1 MVVNDFMKNNV
12 LILLIAFSLLLPSVF
27 AFQTDNN
34 FNEKN
39 QTIIIPSPPPIPGDL
54 PSDGTS
60 PYQKLMQDLSTP
72 SVYSQEISLSNEYDL
87 SSIIEEL
94 TVDMTLGF
102 IENLTSFGPR
112 LTGTDACES
121 AGHWIYETFDEMGLN
136 VRYQNW
142 SRSSSAFGS
151 NIEAT
156 LPGVNPEND
165 DIFVI
170 CGHYDSVYS
179 SPGADDNGAGT
190 AAVLAAAKILSQYT
204 FESTIR
210 FVTFSGEEQGLH
222 GSYYYAQESY
232 ENEDNIVAVLNA
244 DMMGYASN
252 PDSESKVVI
261 YDNEPSS
268 WIRQRSEDI
277 SDEYHDLF
285 NLEIVH
291 GGYSG
296 RSDHAS
302 FHAFGFEAIFY
313 FEYEINPNYH
323 TRYDTIDTMNPSY
336 ASNVSRLML
345 ATLAELSGFVP
356 QLPPETPDRP
366 TGRMNGKSG
375 KEYTYESR
383 TIDPNADEIY
393 YQWSWGDGTMSD
405 WIGPLDS
412 NEICSVSQ
420 TWNENG
426 EYEVKVRAKDSFNS
440 ETDWSEPLTV
450 SMPKNHFIG
459 FFNYLIN
466 RILLFRQILG

>member
-1 MVVNDFMKNNV
+1 MKYTA
-12 LILLIAFSLLLPSVF
+12 LILLVAFSLLLPSVF
-27 AFQTDNN
+27 AAQLDNPN
-34 FNEKN
+34 ILNN
-39 QTIIIPSPPPIPGDL
+39 QNKTSLQPFPPLPGDL
-54 PSDGTS
+54 PSDETS
-60 PYQKLMQDLSTP
+60 PFQLLNPEVVNP
-72 SVYSQEISLSNEYDL
+72 SSYPQHYPLSNDYDL
-87 SSIIEEL
+87 SNIIEQL
-94 TVDMTLGF
+94 SVDMTLGF

-112 LTGTDACES
+112 LTGTDACEL
-121 AGHWIYETFDEMGLN
+121 AGHWIYQEFDEMGLD
-136 VRYQNW
+136 VRYHNW
-142 SRSSSAFGS
+142 SRSSSTFGS

-156 LPGVNPEND
+156 LPGVNPQND

-222 GSYYYAQESY
+222 GSYYYAQEAY
-232 ENEDNIVAVLNA
+232 DNEDNIVAVLNA

-252 PDSESKVVI
+252 PESESKVVV

-268 WIRQRSEDI
+268 WIRFLSEDI
-277 SDEYHDLF
+277 SIEYQDLC

-302 FHAFGFEAIFY
+302 FHMFGFEAIFY
-313 FEYEINPNYH
+313 FEYEVNPNYH
-323 TRYDTIDTMNPSY
+323 TRYDVIETMNPSY

-345 ATLAELSGFVP
+345 ATLADLSGFVP
-356 QLPPETPDRP
+356 QLPPEIPERP
-366 TGRMNGKSG
+366 KGRMNGKSG
-375 KEYTYESR
+375 TEYTYESK
-383 TIDPNADEIY
+383 TIDPNEDELY
-393 YQWSWGDGTMSD
+393 YQWSWGDGSTSE

-412 NEICSVSQ
+412 NTLCSVSHS
-420 TWNENG
+420 WNENG

-440 ETDWSEPLTV
+440 ETEWSEPLTV
-450 SMPKNHFIG
+450 SMPKNQFVG
-459 FFNYLIN
+459 FLSFLID
-466 RILLFRQILG
+466 RIPLFQRIFD